1 MFQTVGGTVKNK
13 QKKPHET
20 EQGRLRQISLKI
32 PINCCFLKE
41 NATEN
46 LMKLRQFYKEL
57 GEKARLLVWHI
68 KQQET
73 QKIINSVQTD
83 KGATEPNKMIEN

>member
-13 QKKPHET
+13 QKKPNET

-46 LMKLRQFYKEL
+46 LMKLRQFY
-57 GEKARLLVWHI
+57 
-68 KQQET
+68 
-73 QKIINSVQTD
+73 
-83 KGATEPNKMIEN
+83 